1 MPKFSVLLSVYE
13 NENHDYLQQALNSI
27 IRQSLLPD
35 EIVIVQDGML
45 GESLEQVVKEFY
57 SKYPELIKIVGFQER
72 RGLGPALRD
81 GILKC
86 SHEYIARMDADDIA
100 VSDRFKKQMEYLEI
114 HPQVALLG
122 GWIKEFSADAAE
134 PESLTQLPCSCEE
147 IRVYAKRRNPFR
159 HMTVVLKKSAVLDSG
174 NYRDF
179 PGFEDY
185 DLWVRIMQKGYIVE
199 NLPEYLVNVRAGQE
213 MFARRGGL
221 EYLRKELEFQKHL
234 LKSGYINCFEFAGNV
249 AIRGFVRIV
258 PNTLR
263 VKIYK
268 NFLRKEA

>member
-13 NENHDYLQQALNSI
+13 NENHEYLRQALNSI
-27 IRQSLLPD
+27 IEQSLMPD

-45 GESLEQVVKEFY
+45 GGSLERVIKEFY
-57 SKYPELIKIVGFQER
+57 NQYPKLVKIVGFQER

-86 SHEYIARMDADDIA
+86 SHEYIARMDTDDIA
-100 VSDRFKKQMEYLEI
+100 VPYRFEKQIKYLEM
-114 HPQVALLG
+114 HPQVAVLG
-122 GWIKEFSADAAE
+122 GWIKEFSANAAE
-134 PESLTQLPCSCEE
+134 PESLTKLPCSCEE
-147 IRVYAKRRNPFR
+147 IKVYAKRRNPFR
-159 HMTVVLKKSAVLDSG
+159 HMTVVLKKSVVLDSG

-185 DLWVRIMQKGYIVE
+185 DLWIRIIQKGYIVE

-221 EYLRKELEFQKHL
+221 GYLQKELDFQKL
-234 LKSGYINCFEFAGNV
+234 LFKSGYINCFEFAGNV
-249 AIRGFVRIV
+249 TIRSFVRLV